1 MIFGFRKIKFDKNK
15 KVLLKYSLNFKN
27 FSMGDKSIDASS
39 QAVLQRTA
47 ADCVAETEVRVA
59 LNTVSSNAYVLPAAI
74 NLDWQNF

>member
-1 MIFGFRKIKFDKNK
+1 
-15 KVLLKYSLNFKN
+15 
-27 FSMGDKSIDASS
+27 MGDKSIDASS